1 MNDIETFL
9 EWKEINDNKYKVLSK
24 YERLVGIIL
33 ELKDIISYMPS
44 SSILFIKDIIEEAE
58 KIIKE

>member
-44 SSILFIKDIIEEAE
+44 SPILHIKDIIEEAE